1 MYDKKGGQDEERRY
15 SAFLAVRSN
24 ELMRKF
30 RLQKMGLFGSFARGD
45 ENEEGDVD
53 SAVAMENPDLFALAG
68 LKAEL
73 EEILGRK
80 VDILRFWKNMDEFLR
95 RRVEKEILYV

>member
-1 MYDKKGGQDEERRY
+1 MRREDILRL
-15 SAFLAVRSN
+15 LAARRN

-30 RLQKMGLFGSFARGD
+30 RLRKMGLFGSFARGE
-45 ENEEGDVD
+45 ENAESDVD
-53 SAVAMENPDLFALAG
+53 IAVAMENPDLFALAW

-80 VDILRFWKNMDEFLR
+80 VDILRFRKNMDELLR

>member
-1 MYDKKGGQDEERRY
+1 MRREDILRL
-15 SAFLAVRSN
+15 LAARRN

-30 RLQKMGLFGSFARGD
+30 RLRKMGLFGSFARGE
-45 ENEEGDVD
+45 ENAESDVD
-53 SAVAMENPDLFALAG
+53 IAVEMENPDLFALAG

-80 VDILRFWKNMDEFLR
+80 VDILRFRKNMDELLR